1 MHLCLVYGK
10 LGGWCP
16 RGESGEVIELNDILK
31 LLLIPG
37 ASAAG
42 LADVTVSESRV
53 AALGEITVWE
63 VGIISRSCLHLS
75 SPAAHPDTKSPGL
88 G

>member
-1 MHLCLVYGK
+1 MYLVNNILENQIRAVPLLYIAFMSCKWETGRVVPQ
-10 LGGWCP
+10 GG
-16 RGESGEVIELNDILK
+16 SGEVIELNDNLK

-53 AALGEITVWE
+53 AALGEITVLT
-63 VGIISRSCLHLS
+63 C
-75 SPAAHPDTKSPGL
+75 SPS
-88 G
+88 